1 VAGGQTE
8 GARTILDTPGVGE
21 TIPFM
26 GVTIR
31 RHEIIDGLQR
41 QYLPRDSRISKYQE
55 ADRGR
60 VTTSR
65 EDVIEL

>member
-1 VAGGQTE
+1 
-8 GARTILDTPGVGE
+8 
-21 TIPFM
+21 M

-60 VTTSR
+60 VTTSC